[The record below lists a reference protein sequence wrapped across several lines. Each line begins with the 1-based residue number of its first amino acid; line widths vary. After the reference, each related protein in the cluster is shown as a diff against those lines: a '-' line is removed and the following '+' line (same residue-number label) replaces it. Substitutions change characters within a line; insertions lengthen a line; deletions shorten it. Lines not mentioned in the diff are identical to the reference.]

1 VILYKKAVATE
12 MLLTI
17 GVLIA
22 VGIAMIQI
30 KSVFYGEQDISKEE
44 VVNQFARDID
54 SIIDKCSSTT
64 GDTFFTYEPS
74 IKKYKLEVKDN
85 VITIQ
90 DKLTNKT
97 VMFAKVNVNLKNTIV
112 IDSKI
117 IYISK
122 VESDVYIT
130 GRCLE
135 IGEECSS
142 SFVCCD
148 KKPCWGDT
156 TFICQEQCA
165 DNGIK
170 ASDDESCCSGFLN
183 ETTGLCDELPYC
195 PSDRICPGAPE
206 SKEIAGEDCC
216 VGDTPICTNGHC
228 CPVDKPKWCSNPEDG
243 EKRCM
248 DNDEFKEKC
257 GSGEVL
263 IVALKSN
270 LKSVYSDSQI
280 NNLESKINEFI
291 DSLNNDG
298 LDGMF
303 LYLDEDETS
312 DIVAIKVTSPNSWS
326 NIDGVLDQLVKKL
339 DIKYIIIIGGYNR
352 FPQAFL
358 GTSDS
363 RDQKKTWS
371 DDIYGDYNGDY
382 IIDIPVGRIPDPNN
396 GDLDVILNALN
407 TYINLHNSGGLDLS
421 TYKASIMGCGGPD
434 TRNWITGKCF
444 CSAIWG
450 TTCSACGDCCG
461 CISAHPLSG
470 NKFVCILAHGP
481 GTASYDKFSG
491 GCLNEGTGF
500 LNSID
505 VSNAVWM
512 SMSCGGGHLTYKSST
527 SGSMTMTFLKNGGA
541 VYIGSTN
548 NNYGIGGS
556 GCPVPGGDLC
566 IGSLYTEIA
575 MKFDTGKRIGD
586 SYKEGKINYINYPS
600 KYGRGCGAGHRY
612 QYIINVFYGDPTL
625 NIKRMW

>member
-1 VILYKKAVATE
+1 MYRKAVATE

-64 GDTFFTYEPS
+64 GDTSFTYVPS

-97 VMFAKVNVNLKNTIV
+97 VMFAKVNVNLKDTIV
-112 IDSKI
+112 IDSKT

-122 VESDVYIT
+122 VEDDVYIT

-148 KKPCWGDT
+148 KNPCWGDT

-165 DNGIK
+165 ANDIK

-195 PSDRICPGAPE
+195 PSDKICPGAPE

-216 VGDTPICTNGHC
+216 VGNTPICTNGHC

-257 GSGEVL
+257 SSGEVL

-270 LKSVYSDSQI
+270 LKGVYSDPQI

-298 LDGMF
+298 LGGMF

-326 NIDGVLDQLVKKL
+326 NIDGVLDQLVRKL

-352 FPQAFL
+352 FPQAPI
-358 GTSDS
+358 GSSTG
-363 RDQKKTWS
+363 S
-371 DDIYGDYNGDY
+371 DDPYADYNGDY
-382 IIDIPVGRIPDPNN
+382 IPDISIGRIPDPNS
-396 GDLDVILNALN
+396 GDLNVILNSLN

-421 TYKASIMGCGGPD
+421 TYIAPIMGCGGYD
-434 TRNWITGKCF
+434 KRNWVSGKCF
-444 CSAIWG
+444 CSAVWG
-450 TTCSACGDCCG
+450 SSCDACGSCCG
-461 CISAHPLSG
+461 CIYPSSMSG
-470 NKFVCILAHGP
+470 KEFVTILAHGP
-481 GTASYDKFSG
+481 GPASYDFYRG
-491 GCLNEGTGF
+491 GCLYDSPSFITG
-500 LNSID
+500 ID
-505 VSNAVWM
+505 VSDAVWM
-512 SMSCGGGHLTYKSST
+512 AMSCGGGHLKLKSST

-548 NNYGIGGS
+548 NNYGTTGS
-556 GCPVPGGDLC
+556 SCSLPGGDCC

-575 MKFDTGKRIGD
+575 KKFSTGKRIGD
-586 SYKEGKINYINYPS
+586 AYREGKINYINYPS
-600 KYGRGCGAGHRY
+600 TYGCNCGGKHSY
-612 QYIINVFYGDPTL
+612 QYHINVFYGDPTL